1 MLEIE
6 QAIEERFKKEFKSM
20 SVENLLSDIFRY
32 ADNLREYNKQI
43 EDTYEDMLKRK
54 WTLSSVNWIHNNDIV
69 AIYNKEFKQ
78 AGFSNRLWDWYYGF
92 VILLTHWLETTMGMW
107 VVKNNIYQILDTISL
122 MREAYNVKE
131 TINQDKPNLTDCSLD
146 TIIVSFPN
154 TLEAINRSYLNEENK
169 PFAKFP
175 RNINQEGNKI
185 PMSFIIDPIFLTITF
200 IH

>member
-32 ADNLREYNKQI
+32 ADNLREYNNQI
-43 EDTYEDMLKRK
+43 EDTYEDMLKRR

-92 VILLTHWLETTMGMW
+92 
-107 VVKNNIYQILDTISL
+107 
-122 MREAYNVKE
+122 
-131 TINQDKPNLTDCSLD
+131 
-146 TIIVSFPN
+146 
-154 TLEAINRSYLNEENK
+154 
-169 PFAKFP
+169 
-175 RNINQEGNKI
+175 
-185 PMSFIIDPIFLTITF
+185 
-200 IH
+200 